1 MAKTHSSGGL
11 SMKRR
16 VHYVLSTHWDREWHQ
31 TFQDFR
37 YRLVRLLDQVIAG
50 WEDGRLKGPFQTD
63 GQAIILEDYLEVR
76 PERRGL
82 VEQLARDGKFVI
94 GPWYTLP
101 DEFTV
106 SGESLIRNLRLGRE
120 IARDLGGTPSTAGFV
135 CDCFGHNSQLPQIF
149 ASFGIRGGFIWR
161 GTNTH
166 GKRNV
171 LWTGADGTPLPCIRF
186 GNVGYCDYAVQVR
199 HGGDHSGC
207 DPDPEDVLDRLETYL
222 NSEAQAADVEPI
234 LLFDGCDHQEWDQGV
249 YALLQERMSMADER
263 FEIVHTSLDAFLDE
277 MAPLADEI
285 ETHLTGELR
294 EPGFEIREI
303 GQDPRTVD
311 QQWVIPGV
319 LSSRVP
325 LKQANSAC
333 QTLLCQWAEPFSAF
347 SSAALGTEYPSGFL
361 NLAWRWL
368 LKNHPHDSID
378 GCSIDQVHR
387 DMVFRFDQ
395 SRLISR
401 RLTEEA
407 TRHIAANVGGE
418 VTGDELRV
426 AIFNPLPR
434 PIDRVV
440 EMPLQIPPDWPTFN
454 EFFGFEPKPAFR
466 VYDASSGEE
475 LPYQRLGQDM
485 DRTTFRLR
493 GCQFPEG
500 VKYNQIT
507 TAVRLQIPA
516 AGYTTLIVRSGYDGE
531 VTRHAA
537 APGLAVSERAMEN
550 EILHVEIKP
559 SGTLTITDKRTNQ
572 AYKRLLTFEDVAD
585 IGDGWYHGLA
595 TNDQAFASTA
605 CPSQVALV
613 HNSPLLT
620 TFRVRTAMLVPKSFD
635 FAEMRR
641 SEELEQL
648 VIDSLITLRQGLDAV
663 EVHTTVNNVVKDHR
677 LRVLLPSGAAADT
690 YLADTPFDVVER
702 PIQLRPDNHLYRE
715 LELETKPQQ
724 TWTAVFDEERGLA
737 VVSDGL
743 LETAVRDLSDRPIAL
758 TLFRATGRTVGTD
771 GEPDGQVQG
780 VLGFRYWLVPL
791 TGEPDRVEMCELGQV
806 ISSGLR
812 VVQLRPADI
821 ANYALDPSL
830 PPRAG
835 FLKLEGQAVLTSAR
849 REANTLEVRLFNPL
863 EETASARLAFDELP
877 PGMRRPA
884 RVVPVDFESKPL
896 GEAWSI
902 DGETN
907 ITLRPKEIVTLA
919 FS

>member
-1 MAKTHSSGGL
+1 
-11 SMKRR
+11 MKRR

-37 YRLVRLLDQVIAG
+37 YRLVHLLDQVIAG
-50 WEDGRLKGPFQTD
+50 WEEGRLKGPFQTD
-63 GQAIILEDYLEVR
+63 GQAIMLEDYLEVR
-76 PERRGL
+76 PERKEL
-82 VEQLARDGKFVI
+82 VEQRAREGKFVI

-106 SGESLIRNLRLGRE
+106 SGESLLRNLRLGRE
-120 IARDLGGTPSTAGFV
+120 IARAFGGTPSAAGFV
-135 CDCFGHNSQLPQIF
+135 CDCFGQNSQLPQIF
-149 ASFGIRGGFIWR
+149 AGFGIQGGFVWR

-199 HGGDHSGC
+199 SGGDHSGC
-207 DPDPEDVLDRLETYL
+207 EPDPEDVLDRLEAYIE
-222 NSEAQAADVEPI
+222 SEAQATDVDPI

-249 YALLQERMSMADER
+249 YALLQERMSIADER
-263 FEIVHTSLDAFLDE
+263 FEIVHTSLDAFLTE
-277 MAPLADEI
+277 MAPQESQI

-294 EPGFEIREI
+294 EPGWEIREQ
-303 GQDPRTVD
+303 GQGPQQVD

-319 LSSRVP
+319 LSSRVR

-347 SSAALGTEYPSGFL
+347 ATAALGTEYPSGFL

-395 SRLISR
+395 SRLISH

-407 TRHIAANVGGE
+407 IHHIAANIEGD
-418 VTGDELRV
+418 VTDDDLRV
-426 AIFNPLPR
+426 VVFNPLPR

-440 EMPLQIPPDWPTFN
+440 EIPLQIPAEWPAFN

-466 VYDASSGEE
+466 VYDALGGEE

-493 GCQFPEG
+493 GCRFPEG
-500 VKYNQIT
+500 VKTNQIT
-507 TAVRLQIPA
+507 IALRLSIPA
-516 AGYTTLIVRSGYDGE
+516 TGYTTLVVRSGYDGE

-537 APGLAVSERAMEN
+537 APGLAISERAMEN
-550 EILHVEIKP
+550 QTLRVEIKP
-559 SGTLTITDKRTNQ
+559 NGTLTITDKRNNQ
-572 AYKRLLTFEDVAD
+572 VYKRLLTFEDAAD
-585 IGDGWYHGLA
+585 IGDGWYHGMA
-595 TNDQAFASTA
+595 VNDQTFVSTA

-613 HNSPLLT
+613 HDSPLLT
-620 TFRVRTAMLVPKSFD
+620 TFRVRTTMLVPKRFR
-635 FAEMRR
+635 FERMRR

-648 VIDSLITLRQGLDAV
+648 VIDNLVTLRQGGVVV
-663 EVHTTVNNVVKDHR
+663 EISTTVHNIVKDHR
-677 LRVLLPSGAAADT
+677 LRVLLPSGAGADT
-690 YLADTPFDVVER
+690 YLADTPFDIVER
-702 PIQLRPDNHLYRE
+702 RIPLRADNHLYRE
-715 LELETKPQQ
+715 LEVETKPQQ
-724 TWTAVFDEERGLA
+724 SWTAVFDDQRGLA
-737 VVSDGL
+737 VVGDGL
-743 LETAVRDLSDRPIAL
+743 LESAVRDLPDRTVAL

-780 VLGFRYWLVPL
+780 VLSFNYWLVPL
-791 TGEPDRVEMCELGQV
+791 AGEPDRAQLCEYGQA

-812 VVQLRPADI
+812 MAQLRPADI
-821 ANYALDPSL
+821 ANYRMDASL

-835 FLKLEGQAVLTSAR
+835 FLELEGPAVLTSAR
-849 REANTLEVRLFNPL
+849 RVGKTLEVRLFNPL
-863 EETASARLAFDELP
+863 QETASARLVCDDLP
-877 PGMRRPA
+877 GSTQRPSQ
-884 RVVPVDFESKPL
+884 VVPVDFESIPQ
-896 GEAWSI
+896 EEPWSI
-902 DGETN
+902 DGETS

-919 FS
+919 LS